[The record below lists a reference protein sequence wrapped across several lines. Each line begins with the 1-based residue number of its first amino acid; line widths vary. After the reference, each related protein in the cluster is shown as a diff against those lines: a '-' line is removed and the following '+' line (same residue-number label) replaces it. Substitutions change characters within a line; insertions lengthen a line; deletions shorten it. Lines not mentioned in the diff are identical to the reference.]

1 MAAPFSDG
9 AHSMTA
15 PVSRLLPCPKVG
27 GTRSPTKSI
36 RRKGLC
42 LRWPPPSPLSKNRE
56 PGKKPRHLS
65 GGSKFWVSKGKAPKS
80 PHKYLE
86 PWRCVPPPLID
97 DLGAARLLGITLD
110 TLNRIG
116 EEELPRLRLG
126 RCRRYWLDDVL
137 NYARREGAKK
147 NFKGRAEVIGEIL
160 DDVRGRSQRRR
171 RTSE

>member
-1 MAAPFSDG
+1 M
-9 AHSMTA
+9 
-15 PVSRLLPCPKVG
+15 RLIK
-27 GTRSPTKSI
+27 RD
-36 RRKGLC
+36 
-42 LRWPPPSPLSKNRE
+42 LRDVIEPPSTTRVDTSRPTPSLKLVRASGGHPPVVENRE
-56 PGKKPRHLS
+56 VDVEAQPILNGWE
-65 GGSKFWVSKGKAPKS
+65 FCAAEGKAPN
-80 PHKYLE
+80 PVPKYLE
-86 PWRCVPPPLID
+86 PWQCVPPPLID

-126 RCRRYWLDDVL
+126 RCRRYWLEDVL
-137 NYARREGAKK
+137 NYARREGSKK